1 MAVEGFIPI
10 KDVKITTEKEV
21 KQKPSIAE
29 LTTVE
34 TPGKPINA
42 AFIAKQMKKLEKSKA
57 RKQKSK
63 KGEDEIIEEGVTI
76 RAPKRDSILIIT
88 EKPQAAL
95 KIASALGDE
104 KKYAED
110 GVPYYEVERNGEKII
125 VASAVGHLFNLTYQK
140 GQKGWPIFETE
151 WEPSYEKKSAAFT
164 KKYLELLKKL
174 CRKAK
179 EIIIATDFDNEGEV
193 IGWNVLRFIC
203 KQNSA
208 KRMKFSTLTA
218 PELEKS
224 YENPLP
230 ELAWGNA
237 FAGETRHIVDW
248 LYGINL
254 SRALMSAIKTSGS
267 FRILSIGRV
276 QGPALK
282 IIVDREREISAFKPE
297 PYWQVF
303 ANVDWKYQE
312 LEKPEGDCR
321 FKHPKD
327 IFDKKELEKFKKIKE
342 AIAETKKTEENITPP
357 VPFDLTTLQ
366 TEVYRYFHISPS
378 ETLKIAQNL
387 YIEGL
392 ISYPRTSSQKIPK
405 EIEPKKILKSLAKRF
420 PEVEMAKRAE
430 PIEGKKSDPAHPS
443 IFPTGEFKKL
453 DERAEKVYTLIAKR
467 FISAFSPDAITANKR
482 ITLTAIT
489 EKSGKKGKATSEEKG
504 GVTSQGSVV
513 PIDKD
518 IKFTASAMTILEKGW
533 TNVYP
538 TSMEEF
544 NLPDLNGKVKIEKI
558 DLEEKETQPPKRY
571 TPASLISIL
580 EKKNLGTK
588 ATRSTI
594 VDTLFER
601 GYLDGKSIQATAL
614 GLRLIEALEKYSP
627 IIIDENLTIQL
638 EEEMEKMQESSIEV
652 KSLESQEKSIVEKA
666 KKIITDISKEF
677 KQKEVEI
684 GKELSTGLEIL
695 RKEQQEA
702 NTLIQC
708 PVCKKGSL
716 RILFNR
722 GSYRYFVACSAYPDC
737 KTTYSL
743 PPNALVKKSDKVCES
758 CGFPKVMA
766 LRKGKRPWEFCFNVN
781 CEVNK
786 ALRAEWEAKKAA
798 REAKAAQETK
808 TEAQPKPSQP
818 VQPAQSSPA
827 PQTSD
832 NSQVQPKPKKRKKTE
847 KSVS

>member
-1 MAVEGFIPI
+1 MAIESFIPV

-21 KQKPSIAE
+21 KQKPSIQE
-29 LTTVE
+29 LTTIE
-34 TPGKPINA
+34 TPGKPVTA
-42 AFIAKQMKKLEKSKA
+42 SFMAKQMKKFKKQKTKKSK
-57 RKQKSK
+57 SK
-63 KGEDEIIEEGVTI
+63 ESDNEQPEQGVTI
-76 RAPKRDSILIIT
+76 KAPKRDSILIVT

-95 KIASALGDE
+95 KIASALG
-104 KKYAED
+104 KPRKYAED
-110 GVPYYEVERNGEKII
+110 GVPYYEVERNNEKII

-179 EIIIATDFDNEGEV
+179 EVVIATDFDNEGEV
-193 IGWNVLRFIC
+193 IGWNVLRFVC
-203 KQNSA
+203 KQKNA

-224 YENPLP
+224 YDNPLP

-254 SRALMSAIKTSGS
+254 SRALMSAIKTSGL

-297 PYWQVF
+297 PYWQIF
-303 ANVDWKYQE
+303 ANVDWKS
-312 LEKPEGDCR
+312 LGMEKPEGDCR

-327 IFDKKELEKFKKIKE
+327 IFDKKELDKFKNIKE
-342 AIAETKKTEENITPP
+342 AIAETKKTEEKIAPP

-366 TEVYRYFHISPS
+366 TEAYKHFKISPS

-387 YIEGL
+387 YIDGL

-405 EIEPKKILKSLAKRF
+405 EIEPKKILKSLSKHF
-420 PEVEMAKRAE
+420 PETKEAIRDN

-443 IFPTGEFKKL
+443 IYPTGEFKEFE
-453 DERAEKVYTLIAKR
+453 ERAEKIYNLVVKR

-482 ITLTAIT
+482 IVLTAIT
-489 EKSGKKGKATSEEKG
+489 EKGKTNKKKGK
-504 GVTSQGSVV
+504 VTSQETIGV
-513 PIDKD
+513 IDKED
-518 IKFTASAMTILEKGW
+518 IKFTASAMTIIEKGW
-533 TNVYP
+533 TKIYP
-538 TSMEEF
+538 TSMEES
-544 NLPDLNGKVKIEKI
+544 NLPDINGKVKIEKI
-558 DLEEKETQPPKRY
+558 DIEEKETQPPKRY
-571 TPASLISIL
+571 TPASLVSIL

-594 VDTLFER
+594 IDTLFER
-601 GYLDGKSIQATAL
+601 GYLDGKSIQATIL
-614 GLRLIEALEKYSP
+614 GLKLIEALEKYSS
-627 IIIDENLTIQL
+627 IILDENLTRQL
-638 EEEMEKMQESSIEV
+638 EEEMDKIQNSKEDLA
-652 KSLESQEKSIVEKA
+652 SLEAEEKHVVEKA
-666 KKIITDISKEF
+666 KKIIIDISKEF

-684 GKELSTGLEIL
+684 GKELASGLETL

-708 PVCKKGSL
+708 PTCKKGNL

-722 GSYRYFVACSAYPDC
+722 ASHRYFVACSAYPDC
-737 KTTYSL
+737 KQTYSL
-743 PPNALVKKSDKVCES
+743 PPNALIKKSDKICES
-758 CGFPKVMA
+758 CNFPKILA
-766 LRKGKRPWEFCFNVN
+766 IRKGKRPWEFCFNIN

-798 REAKAAQETK
+798 REATAATSNPDN
-808 TEAQPKPSQP
+808 PKQIK
-818 VQPAQSSPA
+818 
-827 PQTSD
+827 SD
-832 NSQVQPKPKKRKKTE
+832 NKI
-847 KSVS
+847 